1 MKLPNLTVLVRKER
15 FVLIYSFCGVAPC
28 WSVERMQ
35 LWSTSVSVSFFR
47 PRICAHLY
55 IRAVPT
61 LVSSLIEA
69 MSQMFAWEV
78 TEVEIVV
85 KPCLQVVK
93 LPSEF
98 RSVDTAC

>member
-1 MKLPNLTVLVRKER
+1 M
-15 FVLIYSFCGVAPC
+15 
-28 WSVERMQ
+28 
-35 LWSTSVSVSFFR
+35 SVSFFR

>member
-1 MKLPNLTVLVRKER
+1 M
-15 FVLIYSFCGVAPC
+15 
-28 WSVERMQ
+28 
-35 LWSTSVSVSFFR
+35 SVSFFR
-47 PRICAHLY
+47 PRICAH

-69 MSQMFAWEV
+69 MIQMFAWEV
-78 TEVEIVV
+78 TEVEILV